1 MQFGNKLTKSFATVV
16 MVGVCLSTSAFAS
29 SPSQTSAEIKSNL
42 DEAITMRNT
51 AHQLAECARTLGAE
65 EDDFIILHAKDK
77 WDEHNETVVAL
88 TKDYNKAL
96 KAEREAEAKRKAE
109 EEAKK
114 KAQENSK
121 GRLLGKFKIT
131 AYTPSPSENGGSTLT
146 ATGRSLVGNE
156 WSIVAVD
163 PSYWRYGTKFYI
175 EGVGY
180 VSAQDCGGA
189 IKGSNRFDLLVGYGQ
204 ANSWGIQYRNVYL
217 VN

>member
-1 MQFGNKLTKSFATVV
+1 MQYNNVLKKFMV
-16 MVGVCLSTSAFAS
+16 VGVCVGTLFTSSAFAV
-29 SPSQTSAEIKSNL
+29 SPKTSADIKSDL
-42 DEAITMRNT
+42 DTAINMRNT

-65 EDDFIILHAKDK
+65 EDDYIIVHAKDK

-88 TKDYNKAL
+88 TEDYNKAL

-114 KAQENSK
+114 KAQKPSMTP
-121 GRLLGKFKIT
+121 LGKFKIT

-146 ATGRSLVGNE
+146 ATGRSLAGNE

-189 IKGSNRFDLLVGYGQ
+189 IKGSNRFDLRVGYGQ
-204 ANSWGIQYRNVYL
+204 ADSWGVQYRNVYL

>member
-1 MQFGNKLTKSFATVV
+1 MNSCILRHILTSILCTSVITVNAIA
-16 MVGVCLSTSAFAS
+16 LNQA
-29 SPSQTSAEIKSNL
+29 QTSAEIKSNL

-51 AHQLAECARTLGAE
+51 AHQLAECARTLGAD
-65 EDDFIILHAKDK
+65 EDDYIILHAKDK

-88 TKDYNKAL
+88 TEDYNKAV

-121 GRLLGKFKIT
+121 GKLLGKFKIS
-131 AYTPSPSENGGSTLT
+131 AYTPNPSENGGSTVT
-146 ATGRSLVGNE
+146 ATGRSLAGNE

-204 ANSWGIQYRNVYL
+204 ADSWGIQYRNVYL

>member
-1 MQFGNKLTKSFATVV
+1 MQYRNVLKKFMV
-16 MVGVCLSTSAFAS
+16 VGVCVGTIITSSAFAA
-29 SPSQTSAEIKSNL
+29 SQTSEDIKSELDTAMNL
-42 DEAITMRNT
+42 RNT

-65 EDDFIILHAKDK
+65 EDDYIILHAKDK

-88 TKDYNKAL
+88 TEDYNEAL

-114 KAQENSK
+114 KAQKSSMTP
-121 GRLLGKFKIT
+121 LGKFKIT

-146 ATGRSLVGNE
+146 ATGCSLAGNE

-189 IKGSNRFDLLVGYGQ
+189 IKGSNRFDLVVGYGQ
-204 ANSWGIQYRNVYL
+204 ADCWGVQYRNVYL

>member
-16 MVGVCLSTSAFAS
+16 MVGVCLSTQAFAS
-29 SPSQTSAEIKSNL
+29 SQTSAEIKSNL

-65 EDDFIILHAKDK
+65 EDDYIILHAQDK

-88 TKDYNKAL
+88 TQDYNKAL

-114 KAQENSK
+114 KAQKPSMTP
-121 GRLLGKFKIT
+121 LGKFKIT

-146 ATGRSLVGNE
+146 ATGRSLAGNE

-204 ANSWGIQYRNVYL
+204 ANSWGVQYRNVYL

>member
-1 MQFGNKLTKSFATVV
+1 MQYRNVLKKFMV
-16 MVGVCLSTSAFAS
+16 VGVCVGTIITSSAFTA
-29 SPSQTSAEIKSNL
+29 SQTSEDIKSELDTAMNL
-42 DEAITMRNT
+42 RNT

-65 EDDFIILHAKDK
+65 EDDYIILHAKDK

-88 TKDYNKAL
+88 TEDYNKAL

-114 KAQENSK
+114 KAQKPSMTP
-121 GRLLGKFKIT
+121 LGKFKIT

-146 ATGRSLVGNE
+146 ATGCSLAGNE
-156 WSIVAVD
+156 WSIVAID

-204 ANSWGIQYRNVYL
+204 ADSWGVQYRNVYL

>member
-1 MQFGNKLTKSFATVV
+1 MQFSKLTRSFATVV
-16 MVGVCLSTSAFAS
+16 MVGVCLSTSALAS
-29 SPSQTSAEIKSNL
+29 SQTSAEIKSNL

-65 EDDFIILHAKDK
+65 EDDYIILHAKDK

-88 TKDYNKAL
+88 TEDYNNAL
-96 KAEREAEAKRKAE
+96 RAEREAEAKRKAE

-114 KAQENSK
+114 KAQKPSMTP
-121 GRLLGKFKIT
+121 LGKFKIS

-146 ATGRSLVGNE
+146 ATGRNLAGNE
-156 WSIVAVD
+156 WSIVAID

-204 ANSWGIQYRNVYL
+204 ADSWGVQYRNVYL